1 MNRQA
6 LAALDAARPAIARLD
21 RSRHGEELAADL
33 IEAWS
38 GVETALRSLLGGS
51 PLGGQQLI
59 REARQRQLITFEQAN
74 ALAEFQAARE
84 RSQDT
89 AYQPTD
95 NDINAAREGFLKLE
109 ASLMSPAD
117 EPAARIPGE
126 SMSTKGLRTSPL
138 AGAEPVPPPS
148 RRPAWILPVA
158 AIVVLL
164 AAIGGGWWFFVNRDD
179 AGVAK
184 GVEYWQR
191 GQRELAVGEFSRAA
205 RENPKSAL
213 PHVYLSRMAREAGNM
228 TLAGQ
233 EATLAVQAEPNSF
246 LALREMA
253 SYLLAAQN
261 YELSRRFY
269 VRALQVNP
277 EDRMAQGFLGCT
289 LVKLGRTEEGMRWM
303 NRAGQGSWSGC
314 SAQMGAPG
322 MMPGAMPGQYP
333 QQYPPGQYPPQ
344 GVYPPGTTPP
354 PVIPR

>member
-6 LAALDAARPAIARLD
+6 LAALDAARPAISRLD

-33 IEAWS
+33 IEAW
-38 GVETALRSLLGGS
+38 GAVETALRSLVGGT

-59 REARQRQLITFEQAN
+59 REARQRQLISFDQAN

-89 AYQPTD
+89 SYHPTD
-95 NDINAAREGFLKLE
+95 SDINAAREGFLKLE
-109 ASLMSPAD
+109 AGLMTPPEQGTGAT
-117 EPAARIPGE
+117 PGE

-138 AGAEPVPPPS
+138 AGPEPVPPPS
-148 RRPAWILPVA
+148 RRKPWLLPTVA
-158 AIVVLL
+158 VVVLA
-164 AAIGGGWWFFVNRDD
+164 AAIGGGWWWFANRDSSD
-179 AGVAK
+179 VQR

-191 GQRELAVGEFSRAA
+191 GQRELAVSEFSRAA
-205 RENPKSAL
+205 RENPNDAM

-228 TLAGQ
+228 TVAGQ
-233 EATLAVQAEPNSF
+233 EAEAAVRAEPQNF

-261 YELSRRFY
+261 YDLARRFY

-277 EDRMAQGFLGCT
+277 NDRSAQGFLGCT
-289 LVKLGRTEEGMRWM
+289 LLRLGRTQEGMQWM

-314 SAQMGAPG
+314 AAAA
-322 MMPGAMPGQYP
+322 PGAMP
-333 QQYPPGQYPPQ
+333 PGAM
-344 GVYPPGTTPP
+344 PPGTLPP
-354 PVIPR
+354 AIPR